1 MDSYKVEFTKS
12 AKKALD
18 RIPNTVRNQLAVKI
32 YSLKDDPRP
41 DGCKKL
47 KGEKD
52 LYRIRVGNYRV
63 VYLIQDGKLIVVVV
77 KVGHR
82 RDVYRD

>member
-63 VYLIQDGKLIVVVV
+63 VYLIQDGRLIVVVV

>member
-12 AKKALD
+12 ARKALD

>member
-18 RIPNTVRNQLAVKI
+18 RIPNTVRNQLTVKI
-32 YSLKDDPRP
+32 YSLKDNPRP

-47 KGEKD
+47 KGEED
-52 LYRIRVGNYRV
+52 LYRIRVGDYRV

>member
-18 RIPNTVRNQLAVKI
+18 RIPNTVRNQLTVKI
-32 YSLKDDPRP
+32 YSLKDNPRP

-47 KGEKD
+47 KGEED
-52 LYRIRVGNYRV
+52 LNRIRDGDYRV

>member
-12 AKKALD
+12 ARKALD

-47 KGEKD
+47 KGEED
-52 LYRIRVGNYRV
+52 LYRIRVGDYRV
-63 VYLIQDGKLIVVVV
+63 VYLIQDGKFIVVVV

>member
-1 MDSYKVEFTKS
+1 MDSYKVEFKRS

-18 RIPNTVRNQLAVKI
+18 KLPIPIRNQLAVKI

-47 KGEKD
+47 KGEID
-52 LYRIRVGNYRV
+52 LYRIRAGDYRV
-63 VYLIQDGKLIVVVV
+63 VYLIQDSKLIVMVV

>member
-18 RIPNTVRNQLAVKI
+18 RIPNTVRNQLTVKI
-32 YSLKDDPRP
+32 YSLKDNPRP

-47 KGEKD
+47 KGEED
-52 LYRIRVGNYRV
+52 LYRIRVGDYRV

-77 KVGHR
+77 KVGQR